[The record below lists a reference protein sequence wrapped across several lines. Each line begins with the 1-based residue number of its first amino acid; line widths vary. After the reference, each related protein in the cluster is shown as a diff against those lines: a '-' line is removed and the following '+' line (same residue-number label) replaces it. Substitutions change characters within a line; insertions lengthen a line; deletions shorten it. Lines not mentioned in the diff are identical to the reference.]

1 MSEVLPIS
9 CISCRRR
16 KIKCNK
22 LKPCNQCQKRRIVCQ
37 FPSTFRNI
45 KIDENEL
52 EANELSINE
61 DRNRSKSSSSVSN
74 NSGSSSSN
82 QSPNNPTDIT
92 KLNEEIELLRNEKL
106 TILQDNFKLN
116 QKNHQLLTQISKF
129 DRSTNLEHSK
139 PSDSKNASHDH
150 FPISGETSE
159 MGEKYY
165 GPQSSNFMIETLKK
179 KLTNDES
186 LRKVKYLKPNDL
198 INFGDSSSETKY
210 SSDIDKSNDH
220 DQDDDSNLTHDSIS
234 GNLIERSLLKKPLP
248 FLLKID
254 PELSSDSDT
263 SFDLLKLNFRIIY
276 KMVEL
281 FFINTT
287 YYKSFISKETVFNFL
302 NNYESIKDKEW
313 ENDDDLLLLYMIL
326 LLSIQRLTPKEF
338 IDMNLMSSSNDS
350 IKKFKKF
357 KNHLLNNILYH
368 NFEKLRHNLINES
381 IITIQA
387 YILCTEWYFIDQRYE
402 ESWSMLFHTCSIAYS
417 IGLHVMGKFRTTTD
431 NEHSKIKSE
440 NDSMIIDDDESKKIK
455 NKIEK
460 FDYEPSDE
468 DNDIARFKVWFALKN
483 ISGQICSVLGRPNP
497 ISIQVNSIVLKSSS
511 ESNLSKIDL
520 NAHKTQ
526 VLLKI
531 GLSECL
537 RLSNMMLI
545 ENFMI
550 NFTMNDLLNLD
561 SKFEK
566 EINLLE
572 WFLSDKYTDD
582 DLIDSHNNDDLSKL
596 DGDSSGGDQLSYDEG
611 NYLPLRI
618 DRVNLII
625 DLITLY
631 INRAKLFEPFINQFQ
646 EASDAALITKSLLYS
661 IMKFLDYIIE
671 FIQQFLDNFA
681 DKYLAYEY
689 QIMSEIKF
697 GKLFRIYYPFLNSF
711 IYQGIIVIF
720 TFLNYKSNDFVYFSV
735 HSNESST
742 TSSDSNIDEPK
753 NASNSNTAT
762 VGPSSN
768 PTIDYNSFLQ
778 KLENKLN
785 ALLQF
790 DLRISRLL
798 NQSVRLWS
806 TNIVYL
812 INKNIQAINL
822 IYEKQKIEKQKL
834 DDDLNDLKNQIDPP
848 ISSASNNVQPDLGN
862 ELSGIPSTN
871 TNNPVTN
878 ISHPSNVVHSNSVIP
893 PHTNLTD
900 DEPGL
905 DNLLGF
911 NMRDPFWLT
920 NPDNLPYYLSSP
932 SDDGD
937 SMPNKKPKTDSDDTT
952 KQQAQQSNKHLT
964 FHPQPL
970 NQTDSSGLFNLDN
983 LTLGNQVTN
992 FGNLYQQTHDSL
1004 VVGMPSQQQVQPS
1017 TGFAPHLHQEELSSI
1032 RQIGSSH
1039 SQPTPHNQPH
1049 HSSHSSNHPQTHATT
1064 YNMFDPS
1071 QPTGV
1076 FQTYQGSNANFQ
1088 LFNQQMDVNARPHQ
1102 HELQNQPTTRRA
1114 LQKLSHSQQ
1123 SAQSQSSQQQE
1134 KQLQNQFA
1142 AVAVEPSDSN
1152 SSGNTSTGYS
1162 NNPSTNMF

>member
-179 KLTNDES
+179 KLTNNES

-431 NEHSKIKSE
+431 N
-440 NDSMIIDDDESKKIK
+440 
-455 NKIEK
+455 
-460 FDYEPSDE
+460 
-468 DNDIARFKVWFALKN
+468 NDIARFKVWFALKN

-566 EINLLE
+566 ETNLLE

-582 DLIDSHNNDDLSKL
+582 DLIDSHNNDDLSKI

-848 ISSASNNVQPDLGN
+848 ISSASNNVQHD
-862 ELSGIPSTN
+862 
-871 TNNPVTN
+871 
-878 ISHPSNVVHSNSVIP
+878 
-893 PHTNLTD
+893 
-900 DEPGL
+900 L

-937 SMPNKKPKTDSDDTT
+937 SMPNKKPKTHSDDTT
-952 KQQAQQSNKHLT
+952 KQQDQQSNKHLT

-970 NQTDSSGLFNLDN
+970 
-983 LTLGNQVTN
+983 
-992 FGNLYQQTHDSL
+992 
-1004 VVGMPSQQQVQPS
+1004 
-1017 TGFAPHLHQEELSSI
+1017 
-1032 RQIGSSH
+1032 
-1039 SQPTPHNQPH
+1039 
-1049 HSSHSSNHPQTHATT
+1049 
-1064 YNMFDPS
+1064 
-1071 QPTGV
+1071 
-1076 FQTYQGSNANFQ
+1076 
-1088 LFNQQMDVNARPHQ
+1088 
-1102 HELQNQPTTRRA
+1102 
-1114 LQKLSHSQQ
+1114 
-1123 SAQSQSSQQQE
+1123 
-1134 KQLQNQFA
+1134 
-1142 AVAVEPSDSN
+1142 
-1152 SSGNTSTGYS
+1152 
-1162 NNPSTNMF
+1162 